1 MVLVVGPELVPFDA
15 DKNLICGSSPFFEAA
30 FNGRFKE
37 SSGLIELEEDDV
49 DVFEHFMQWLHSRE
63 IDIAQVSDRKRRFT
77 HLSRLYVFADK
88 YGIVRL
94 KNHVMTM
101 LFDTIKHPEGTY
113 RTGEP
118 GSHCIRI
125 ETLDYVYYNTVR
137 GSLLRKFIAAICV
150 WCFSLENLE
159 REDLW
164 THLLSCPELAMDLGI
179 NLAQRANNWSDP
191 LVDIKS
197 FLERVPKG
205 KV

>member
-1 MVLVVGPELVPFDA
+1 MNAAGSPSLKRNAEHPQDAGTAIAKKSKIEDDSSSCKTPIVVLVVGPELVPFDA
-15 DKNLICGSSPFFEAA
+15 DKNLICGSSRFFEAA

-77 HLSRLYVFADK
+77 QLSRLYVFADK

-101 LFDTIKHPEGTY
+101 LFDTIKHPERTY

-125 ETLDYVYYNTVR
+125 ETMDYVYYNTVR
-137 GSLLRKFIAAICV
+137 GSLLRKFIAAI
-150 WCFSLENLE
+150 
-159 REDLW
+159 
-164 THLLSCPELAMDLGI
+164 
-179 NLAQRANNWSDP
+179 
-191 LVDIKS
+191 
-197 FLERVPKG
+197 
-205 KV
+205 